1 MIIFQGGE
9 SSGTWS
15 VNEEGNYGIED
26 GSVRIVPS
34 LQAPGFIWAYA
45 NGRFNDASEALTGD
59 LILNVRSSSS
69 DYTGYRISFGSHLIV
84 FNDFKAQ
91 FDVPPGDEFSEVRI
105 PFNMFSNKWDSAT
118 GDQTVTC
125 AEDPKVCPTSNDLA
139 HIRQVGIWAE
149 GVEGNIHL
157 EVQSIWAGK
166 KVEDS
171 SDDKKGNKLA
181 LSQEE
186 ISLIT
191 FDEEPS
197 TTFKFKQYNDPVMV
211 SIRFFRMALSM
222 QQIIWLDHLK
232 KH

>member
-1 MIIFQGGE
+1 M
-9 SSGTWS
+9 
-15 VNEEGNYGIED
+15 
-26 GSVRIVPS
+26 
-34 LQAPGFIWAYA
+34 
-45 NGRFNDASEALTGD
+45 
-59 LILNVRSSSS
+59 
-69 DYTGYRISFGSHLIV
+69 

-118 GDQTVTC
+118 GDQIVTC

-191 FDEEPS
+191 FNGEPS

-222 QQIIWLDHLK
+222 
-232 KH
+232 